1 MLSVSSFEME
11 MTAKCEIDVHD
22 RDVQIDDVQQVAGH
36 DTWWLDVDVRHE
48 ELGRSATDHASQR
61 PAVSIVTS
69 SAFEI

>member
-48 ELGRSATDHASQR
+48 ELG
-61 PAVSIVTS
+61 
-69 SAFEI
+69 